1 MMTLWWQRNW
11 IGVIGNT
18 KHKISNNIHPYKYIK
33 VYIGQW
39 YPHTRKLEIFVVM
52 IHIYV
57 ARTIFYYFMMTLW
70 LPRHLIWGIGNI
82 NEHISTN
89 INPYKYIKGYIG

>member
-1 MMTLWWQRNW
+1 MTLLWQRHW

-18 KHKISNNIHPYKYIK
+18 KQHISTNIYPYKYIK
-33 VYIGQW
+33 DSIGQW
-39 YPHTRKLEIFVVM
+39 YPYTTKWEKNVVT

-57 ARTIFYYFMMTLW
+57 DRTIFYYFMMTLW
-70 LPRHLIWGIGNI
+70 LPRHLIWGTGNV

-89 INPYKYIKGYIG
+89 IHPYIYIKGYIG